1 MTEQDYKR
9 EIDFIFNQFPSYQK
23 VGKVA
28 YKPGIETM
36 VQMDDILGNP
46 HRKFSSIHI
55 AGTNGKGST
64 SHMIASALMRVP
76 IREIKGE
83 RMAADNNTTDERDEV
98 AEKTGFISRHPR
110 IGLYTS
116 PHLVDFRERI
126 KVNGK
131 MVSQEFVYDFIIKYK
146 DVFLKY
152 GASFFEITTAMA
164 FAYFADQNV
173 DVAVIECGLGGRLD
187 STNIITPQLC
197 VITNIGLDH
206 CEYLGY
212 TYREIASEKGGIIKK
227 GVPVIIGERGEV
239 AQIFMQKA
247 AQEGAPIYFAEDME
261 GETPGVDVA
270 KALLGTVNREKMDLQ
285 GTCQDKNIKTVCLA
299 LGVWAEQEQWGRE
312 MQGQTKGQEKAQTRK
327 QNQTQIAKDV
337 ELGKT
342 GFNMGDVV
350 AGIEN
355 AAHDTGLHGRWEKLN
370 TSPLIICDTGHN
382 AHGFKILGQQILKQ
396 AEKCNRLLMVF
407 GVVADKDLDSIVQY
421 LPNYYGDGKRAY
433 YYFVNAA
440 GARALPATELM
451 RKMSEK
457 GFAGE
462 AVMDVDLSGTVQE
475 GLRRAVAVAKADA
488 SATGE
493 DFIFVGGSTFVVAEI
508 FPYTRAQR
516 EWERV
521 ANY

>member
-187 STNIITPQLC
+187 STNIK
-197 VITNIGLDH
+197 IG
-206 CEYLGY
+206 
-212 TYREIASEKGGIIKK
+212 R
-227 GVPVIIGERGEV
+227 
-239 AQIFMQKA
+239 
-247 AQEGAPIYFAEDME
+247 
-261 GETPGVDVA
+261 
-270 KALLGTVNREKMDLQ
+270 
-285 GTCQDKNIKTVCLA
+285 
-299 LGVWAEQEQWGRE
+299 
-312 MQGQTKGQEKAQTRK
+312 
-327 QNQTQIAKDV
+327 
-337 ELGKT
+337 
-342 GFNMGDVV
+342 
-350 AGIEN
+350 
-355 AAHDTGLHGRWEKLN
+355 AH
-370 TSPLIICDTGHN
+370 
-382 AHGFKILGQQILKQ
+382 
-396 AEKCNRLLMVF
+396 V
-407 GVVADKDLDSIVQY
+407 
-421 LPNYYGDGKRAY
+421 
-433 YYFVNAA
+433 
-440 GARALPATELM
+440 
-451 RKMSEK
+451 
-457 GFAGE
+457 
-462 AVMDVDLSGTVQE
+462 
-475 GLRRAVAVAKADA
+475 
-488 SATGE
+488 
-493 DFIFVGGSTFVVAEI
+493 
-508 FPYTRAQR
+508 
-516 EWERV
+516 
-521 ANY
+521 